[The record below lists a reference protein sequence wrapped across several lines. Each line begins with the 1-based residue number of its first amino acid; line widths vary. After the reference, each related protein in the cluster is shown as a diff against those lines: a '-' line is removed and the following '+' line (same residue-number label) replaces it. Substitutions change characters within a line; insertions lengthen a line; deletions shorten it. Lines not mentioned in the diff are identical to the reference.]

1 MEIEY
6 IRDYAMYAAI
16 FGIMSFVWFGWAQE
30 APRKSWRAYIG
41 IASGIA
47 LLFGLSGVY
56 LSVTNWDAA
65 SALRNNDSLTTYI
78 IVFWLEIVIGTIG
91 VIVLFRMKKREYTA
105 PWIALIVGVH
115 FIFLAEVFNDYA
127 LYLLAVLMTAAALIS
142 PWMAR
147 KLDVAY
153 SAVTGISSGV
163 LLFMFAVLGLIRFL
177 TVS

>member
-6 IRDYAMYAAI
+6 IRDYTMYAAI

-41 IASGIA
+41 MASGIT
-47 LLFGLSGVY
+47 LILGLAGVY

-65 SALRNNDSLTTYI
+65 SALRDGSSFTTYI
-78 IVFWLEIVIGTIG
+78 IVFWLEIVIGIIG
-91 VIVLFRMKKREYTA
+91 VIVLFRKKKQEYAA
-105 PWIALIVGVH
+105 PWIALIVGIH
-115 FIFLAEVFNDYA
+115 FIFLAEVFNDAA
-127 LYLLAVLMTAAALIS
+127 LYMLAVLMVAAALIS

-147 KLDVAY
+147 RLEVAY

-163 LLFMFAVLGLIRFL
+163 LLFTFAMLGLVRFL
-177 TVS
+177 LAS

>member
-6 IRDYAMYAAI
+6 IRDYAMYTAI
-16 FGIMSFVWFGWAQE
+16 FGVMSFVWFGWAQE

-47 LLFGLSGVY
+47 LLLGLSGVY
-56 LSVTNWDAA
+56 LSVTNWNAA
-65 SALRNNDSLTTYI
+65 SALSEDGAYMTYI
-78 IVFWLEIVIGTIG
+78 IVFWLEMIIAAIG
-91 VIVLFRMKKREYTA
+91 VIVLFRKRKKEYVA

-115 FIFLAEVFNDYA
+115 FIFLVDVFNDYA
-127 LYLLAVLMTAAALIS
+127 LYLLAVLMTAAALLS

-147 KLDVAY
+147 KLEVAY

-163 LLFMFAVLGLIRFL
+163 LLFIFALLGLIRFIL
-177 TVS
+177 AS

>member
-1 MEIEY
+1 MEIDY
-6 IRDYAMYAAI
+6 IRDFAMYTAI

-41 IASGIA
+41 IASGVA
-47 LLFGLSGVY
+47 LIVGLAGVY
-56 LSVTNWDAA
+56 LSVTNLDAA

-78 IVFWLEIVIGTIG
+78 IVFWLEMIIGVIG
-91 VIVLFRMKKREYTA
+91 VIVIFSMKKREYAA

-115 FIFLAEVFNDYA
+115 FIFLADVFDDAA
-127 LYLLAVLMTAAALIS
+127 LYVLAVLMAAAALIS

-153 SAVTGISSGV
+153 SAVTGISSGI
-163 LLFMFAVLGLIRFL
+163 LLFMFAVLGLIRFIL
-177 TVS
+177 AS

>member
-6 IRDYAMYAAI
+6 IRDFTMYTAI

-30 APRKSWRAYIG
+30 APRKHWRAYIG

-47 LLFGLSGVY
+47 LLFGLAGVY

-65 SALRNNDSLTTYI
+65 SALRDNDVLTTYI
-78 IVFWLEIVIGTIG
+78 IVFWLEMIVAVIG
-91 VIVLFRMKKREYTA
+91 VIVIFRMKKREYAA

-115 FIFLAEVFNDYA
+115 FIFLKEVFNDAA
-127 LYLLAVLMTAAALIS
+127 LYVLAVLMVAAALIS

-147 KLDVAY
+147 KLGVAY

-163 LLFMFAVLGLIRFL
+163 LLFVFAVLGLIRFL
-177 TVS
+177 LAS